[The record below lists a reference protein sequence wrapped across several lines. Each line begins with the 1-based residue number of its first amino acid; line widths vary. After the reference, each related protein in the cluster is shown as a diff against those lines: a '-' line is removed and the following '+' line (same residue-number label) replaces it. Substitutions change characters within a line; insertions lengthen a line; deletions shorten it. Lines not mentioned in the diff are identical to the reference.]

1 MESIFMGKLRLD
13 IKSNDILGVYGIV
26 DLVFNGVA
34 IESNKQLT
42 TDPIALEY
50 DVDILTDADN
60 TLKVSLLNDRAH
72 DANQDGVFDKFMTVS
87 VTALS
92 YSADG
97 VNFTTLLPQVATS
110 YTVPDGLYAGNVL
123 TLTESVTSFN
133 SLGINYS
140 IAFNSDGIV
149 NSTLISGVLGK
160 VDLSNET
167 YQDLVTGIT
176 YDRFR

>member
-26 DLVFNGVA
+26 DLVFNGVT

-42 TDPIALEY
+42 ADPIALEY
-50 DVDILTDADN
+50 NVDILTDADN
-60 TLKVSLLNDRAH
+60 TLKVSLLNGRPH
-72 DANQDGVFDKFMTVS
+72 DDKFMTVS

-123 TLTESVTSFN
+123 PLTESVTSFN
-133 SLGINYS
+133 VLGKNYS

-149 NSTLISGVLGK
+149 NSALISGVLGK

-176 YDRFR
+176 YDRAGNEI